1 MKINSNEKII
11 NKYFQYSKFIKQES
25 KNYQL
30 TPTTVSLEELTLNV
44 KSKYIIDSVFDQVTE
59 MNFHYKLE
67 FDNGV
72 IYISSFEEIVRSK
85 KIEVLVQIANFFYNI
100 ASPENKRKLFS
111 YLYLTNLNRK
121 INQLIPHRFGV
132 EQVNGGL
139 MDKKENKMVVWRKE
153 DGLKVFI
160 HEMIHFYRLDFYFI
174 NNFYVTVNN
183 LAENKICK
191 NDDYVFEA
199 FTDFFAINYYCV
211 YLFLLLEDNDQIIYN
226 FYLIFKKE
234 LDYVEKQ
241 ALKVLYYVDINKN
254 IIDNE
259 TNLYCYYLLKYYLYL
274 IYRNKDFFSITKDQL
289 KTIVQNSINYFK
301 RMKLIKPDNDVMTMV
316 STQIYL

>member
-11 NKYFQYSKFIKQES
+11 NKYFQYSKLIKQQS
-25 KNYQL
+25 KNYEL

-85 KIEVLVQIANFFYNI
+85 KLEVLVQIANFFYNI
-100 ASPENKRKLFS
+100 VSPENKRKLFS

-132 EQVNGGL
+132 EQVNGGYT
-139 MDKKENKMVVWRKE
+139 DKIQNKMVVWRKE

-211 YLFLLLEDNDQIIYN
+211 YLFLLLEDNDQIIDN

-241 ALKVLYYVDINKN
+241 AIKVLYYVDINKN
-254 IIDNE
+254 IVDNE

>member
-11 NKYFQYSKFIKQES
+11 NKYFQYSKLIKEQS
-25 KNYQL
+25 KIYKL
-30 TPTTVSLEELTLNV
+30 TSTTVSLEELTLNV

-85 KIEVLVQIANFFYNI
+85 KLEVLVQLANFFYNI

-111 YLYLTNLNRK
+111 YLYLTNLERK
-121 INQLIPHRFGV
+121 INQLIPHHFSV
-132 EQVNGGL
+132 EQVNGGYTN
-139 MDKKENKMVVWRKE
+139 KKENKMVVWRKE

-211 YLFLLLEDNDQIIYN
+211 YLFLLLEDNDQIIDN

-234 LDYVEKQ
+234 LEFVEKQ
-241 ALKVLYYVDINKN
+241 SIKVLFYANINKN
-254 IIDNE
+254 IVDNE

-274 IYRNKDFFSITKDQL
+274 VYRNKDFFKITKDQL

>member
-11 NKYFQYSKFIKQES
+11 NKYFQYSKLIKEQS
-25 KNYQL
+25 KIYKL
-30 TPTTVSLEELTLNV
+30 TSTTVSLEELTLNV

-85 KIEVLVQIANFFYNI
+85 KLEVLVQLANFFYNI

-111 YLYLTNLNRK
+111 YLYLTNLERK
-121 INQLIPHRFGV
+121 INQLIPHHFSV
-132 EQVNGGL
+132 EQVNGGYT
-139 MDKKENKMVVWRKE
+139 DKKENKMVVWRKE

-211 YLFLLLEDNDQIIYN
+211 YLFLLLEDNDQIIDN

-234 LDYVEKQ
+234 LDFVEKQ
-241 ALKVLYYVDINKN
+241 AIKVLYYANINKN
-254 IIDNE
+254 IVDNE

-274 IYRNKDFFSITKDQL
+274 VYRNKNFLKITKYQL